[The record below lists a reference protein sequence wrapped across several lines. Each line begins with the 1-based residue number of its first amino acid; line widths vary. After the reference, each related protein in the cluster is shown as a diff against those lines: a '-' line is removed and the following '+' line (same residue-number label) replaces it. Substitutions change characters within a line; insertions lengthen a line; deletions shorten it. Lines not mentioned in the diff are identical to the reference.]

1 MKKKLMIIG
10 LVVLLIVGLLA
21 VKTIVLKPPPSDEE
35 KLAKEPG
42 IIYTIKDPFVVNLAD
57 GGGTPHFAKVGVALR
72 FSKLSEGEVTKGEG
86 DTPDSVEEAS
96 ELRDIVISTLQ
107 SKHELRASD
116 SADGRETVKKSIV
129 ARVNKQTDYK
139 IVDVYYTEFAVQ

>member
-10 LVVLLIVGLLA
+10 PVVLLAALFA
-21 VKTIVLKPPPSDEE
+21 VKTFVLAPPPPDEK

-42 IIYTIKDPFVVNLAD
+42 ITYTMPEPFVVNLAD

-72 FSKLSEGEVTKGEG
+72 FSKLSEGEVVKGEG
-86 DTPDSVEEAS
+86 DNPDTVEEAA

-107 SKHELRASD
+107 SRT
-116 SADGRETVKKSIV
+116 SAQLSTAAGRDAVKRGIV
-129 ARVNKQTDYK
+129 ERVNRHTDYK

>member
-10 LVVLLIVGLLA
+10 PVVLLVALFA
-21 VKTIVLKPPPSDEE
+21 VKTFVLAPPPPDEK

-42 IIYTIKDPFVVNLAD
+42 LTYTMADPFVVNLAD

-72 FSKLSEGEVTKGEG
+72 FSKLSEGEIVKGEG
-86 DTPDSVEEAS
+86 DKPDDVEEDS
-96 ELRDIVISTLQ
+96 ELRDIVIATLQ
-107 SKHELRASD
+107 SKTSSQLATTE
-116 SADGRETVKKSIV
+116 GREAVKKGIV
-129 ARVNKQTDYK
+129 ERVNKHTDYK